1 MSDYPEPPSHMAMH
15 SQGGASPD
23 NRAEFP
29 MRSHP
34 AATSTEPEDH
44 QVDLKRSRACEPCR
58 QLKVRCDPD
67 LNNLDAPCKRCAKA
81 RRTCIVTAPTRKRQ
95 KKTDSRVTELE
106 RKIDALTATL
116 QQSHSNAIAMA
127 PPAQQSQYFREE
139 QPASGRWLSGDS
151 HVAGN
156 KRSHD
161 ELLASQYS
169 LSDSPPTEQIHKP
182 SVSKWRGPFAG
193 ETAPPKV
200 EAANEFA
207 DVVDKGLIDIETAN
221 LAFDHYVNKMA
232 VEMPMVVFRPETT
245 MEDVR
250 RDKPT
255 LFLSIIATAV
265 GKFNKD
271 AQLPLVTETY
281 KVIADRVIIK
291 GEKSLELIQAILV
304 SAIWYLPPDNLEELK
319 FYQLIHMAVVLAMD
333 IGLNRR
339 LQGDL
344 KPFARLRELLIKKPQ
359 GPNVD
364 IQGPEARR
372 TWLGCY
378 FMAVQVT
385 TALRR
390 THLVRWHPYMDDCL
404 QVLETHPDA
413 LPSDRQVIW
422 WAKLGFIMEESGV
435 QLLSDDPDSTTS
447 FADSKTRYTIK
458 AFNNQLTQWK
468 KDIPGDLFTIP
479 LAHTFHVVNL
489 FVHESAMSIDCKD
502 SVIPYTPENSDLPAS
517 ALAPLI
523 DALTTCINAI
533 HQSLD
538 AILSVEPQRLTCL
551 PTVSLARTSYPVVS
565 LIKIYSLLT
574 ASESRIGQVIDMQ
587 SLKLEWYLE
596 KVINHYRTAA
606 ALDAGRAP
614 AKFGNI
620 IMMLRNWFVKKKEN
634 GPALREIFGTEM
646 RSDTQDDKPTP
657 QQNQMKQGA
666 TPLDLL
672 SEVATGNQSSRAQLN
687 GSLMQRPPSGQGSLY
702 SPATM
707 TQNMSN
713 SPTPGGTTYGP
724 AEAPTTSW
732 STPSFTPSMSGHTDP
747 NMGSRAYYQ
756 PFTPTERGAL
766 YTVPSTMGGTYVD
779 MSVNMPLGQMSMQT
793 GLGVEETF
801 DPDNLFAL
809 GSMMDEGLFTFPS
822 AFDGNFWL

>member
-15 SQGGASPD
+15 SQRDDSPG
-23 NRAEFP
+23 NRAEFS
-29 MRSHP
+29 MGSHP
-34 AATSTEPEDH
+34 TANSTEPEDH
-44 QVDLKRSRACEPCR
+44 HVDLKRSRACEPCR

-67 LNNLDAPCKRCAKA
+67 LSNLDAPCKRCAKA
-81 RRTCIVTAPTRKRQ
+81 HRTCIVTAPTRKRQ

-116 QQSHSNAIAMA
+116 QQSHNNAFAMA
-127 PPAQQSQYFREE
+127 PPAQQSQSPREE
-139 QPASGRWLSGDS
+139 SVPGRWLSGEF

-161 ELLASQYS
+161 ELLASQYIR
-169 LSDSPPTEQIHKP
+169 SDSSSTEQIHKP
-182 SVSKWRGPFAG
+182 SASKWRGPFAG

-207 DVVDKGLIDIETAN
+207 DIVDKGVIDIQTAK
-221 LAFDHYVNKMA
+221 LAFDHYVNNLA
-232 VEMPMVVFRPETT
+232 VEMPMVVFRPGTT

-250 RDKPT
+250 RDRPT
-255 LFLSIIATAV
+255 LFLAIIATAV

-271 AQLPLVTETY
+271 AQLPLLTETY
-281 KVIADRVIIK
+281 KVIADRVIVK

-304 SAIWYLPPDNLEELK
+304 SAIWYMPPDNLEELK
-319 FYQLIHMAVVLAMD
+319 FYQLIHLAVVLAMD

-339 LQGDL
+339 TQGDL

-364 IQGPEARR
+364 LSGPEARR
-372 TWLGCY
+372 TWVGCY

-404 QVLETHPDA
+404 HVLESHPDA

-422 WAKLGFIMEESGV
+422 WAKLGFIMEEAGA
-435 QLLSDDPDSTTS
+435 QLLSDDPDSSTS
-447 FADSKTRYTIK
+447 FSDSKTRYTIK

-468 KDIPGDLFTIP
+468 KDIPAELFTIP
-479 LAHTFHVVNL
+479 LAHTYYVINL

-502 SVIPYTPENSDLPAS
+502 SVVSNSPENSDLPAS
-517 ALAPLI
+517 AMAPLI
-523 DALTTCINAI
+523 DALTTCTESI

-538 AILSVEPQRLTCL
+538 TVLSVDPQRLICM
-551 PTVSLARTSYPVVS
+551 PTVFLARTSYPVVS

-574 ASESRIGQVIDMQ
+574 ASETRIGQVIDMQ

-606 ALDAGRAP
+606 ALDGGRAP

-646 RSDTQDDKPTP
+646 RSDTPSDKTTP
-657 QQNQMKQGA
+657 QQTQMKQGA

-672 SEVATGNQSSRAQLN
+672 SEVATGNRSGRAQLN
-687 GSLMQRPPSGQGSLY
+687 GSFTHRPTSSQGSFY

-707 TQNMSN
+707 NQNISN
-713 SPTPGGTTYGP
+713 ATTPRGTTYGQ
-724 AEAPTTSW
+724 AEVPTTSW
-732 STPSFTPSMSGHTDP
+732 STPSFTSSITGPTDP
-747 NMGSRAYYQ
+747 NIGSRAYYQ
-756 PFTPTERGAL
+756 PFTTDRG
-766 YTVPSTMGGTYVD
+766 TPSTAPPMVGGPYAD
-779 MSVNMPLGQMSMQT
+779 MSVNMPLDQMSVQN
-793 GLGVEETF
+793 GLGMEETF

-809 GSMMDEGLFTFPS
+809 GTMMDEGLFTFPP
-822 AFDGNFWL
+822 AFDGNTWF